1 MQDRAVTWAFSI
13 ADISLLGPLV
23 SLTVDTHMFCQP
35 IWRSKLLLLLVVLY
49 NAAAYIALVASP
61 NHPHLNVLQ
70 LSNDIPQTFRWES
83 LGIVIGGVFA
93 YAAVV
98 NGLRRFL
105 LQFEKHAIHP
115 S

>member
-1 MQDRAVTWAFSI
+1 MQDRATTWAFSI
-13 ADISLLGPLV
+13 ADISLLAPLV
-23 SLTVDTHMFCQP
+23 SLTIDTRMFCQP

-49 NAAAYIALVASP
+49 NVAACIALVASP
-61 NHPHLNVLQ
+61 NHPRLNVLR

-83 LGIVIGGVFA
+83 LGIVIGGIFA

-98 NGLRRFL
+98 NGFRRL
-105 LQFEKHAIHP
+105 LVQFEKHAIHP